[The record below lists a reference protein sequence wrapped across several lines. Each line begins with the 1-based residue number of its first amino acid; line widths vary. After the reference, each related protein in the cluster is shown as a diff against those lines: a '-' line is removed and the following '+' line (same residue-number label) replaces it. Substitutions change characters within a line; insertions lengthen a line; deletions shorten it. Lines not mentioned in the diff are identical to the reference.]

1 LRSHGPSSSRSSC
14 SAAPAALL
22 TCLLR
27 DKRER
32 RRPSCAA
39 FCLGRRRRQSSARF
53 MDLAARQRVSY
64 QRAQGRYPRRP
75 TEARK
80 RSSAKKSRSPL
91 GLVAPNRGSPIV
103 PMTNASCPFEVAADR
118 VWPLSTE
125 QHDWSGGSSPLASG
139 RHRCGYGLEPGEG
152 HKVHGPKFASTRAAL
167 LDQSEEPI
175 QDRLAEGVAWRHSSK
190 TDRTDPPPS
199 RPCRRGATSP
209 SGCCS

>member
-1 LRSHGPSSSRSSC
+1 MLAAPLRSHGPSSSRSSC

-103 PMTNASCPFEVAADR
+103 PMTNASCPRLKSPLTGSGHFRQSSTTGVAGAVHSPAAVIAAVMAWNR
-118 VWPLSTE
+118 AKVIRCTVR
-125 QHDWSGGSSPLASG
+125 SSPLRGLHCSISLRSPFRIASLKG
-139 RHRCGYGLEPGEG
+139 
-152 HKVHGPKFASTRAAL
+152 
-167 LDQSEEPI
+167 
-175 QDRLAEGVAWRHSSK
+175 
-190 TDRTDPPPS
+190 
-199 RPCRRGATSP
+199 
-209 SGCCS
+209 